1 MMMVVK
7 FRWKNVFFNSGR
19 NKETRSESC
28 VIKSEPKSFVIFKAI
43 PALLHH
49 HCDAVVFELSH
60 LTVSLLRLQKTNL
73 LFLPFKQDTSSS
85 SYASNWKMKN
95 SLLDAESSGNN
106 IKYIKMRIK
115 HNKNPDFFFKVC
127 KYVSGWIGFGA

>member
-1 MMMVVK
+1 
-7 FRWKNVFFNSGR
+7 
-19 NKETRSESC
+19 
-28 VIKSEPKSFVIFKAI
+28 
-43 PALLHH
+43 
-49 HCDAVVFELSH
+49 
-60 LTVSLLRLQKTNL
+60 
-73 LFLPFKQDTSSS
+73 
-85 SYASNWKMKN
+85 MKN